1 MPRIGGIR
9 KSVLQPRSPNVATWG
24 QLTSSCGAK
33 SACHS
38 HEFGARP
45 IESIEDL
52 DRYALDVWETDEELE
67 AFLAHVRAQRNADLA

>member
-1 MPRIGGIR
+1 MSESDRAQPAPERKR
-9 KSVLQPRSPNVATWG
+9 KSWPDTDLEAAIR
-24 QLTSSCGAK
+24 
-33 SACHS
+33 
-38 HEFGARP
+38 EFGARP